1 MIICFKS
8 WFRNTIKTTLRSGFL
23 WQKNARKDS
32 YSLWALLFKERLN
45 NMANDKR
52 FTFKFLGVHMEAI
65 NFTPKELR
73 KTMWTAALIILMI
86 IIAWRLPEIISAI
99 R

>member
-1 MIICFKS
+1 
-8 WFRNTIKTTLRSGFL
+8 
-23 WQKNARKDS
+23 
-32 YSLWALLFKERLN
+32 
-45 NMANDKR
+45 MANDKR

>member
-1 MIICFKS
+1 MK
-8 WFRNTIKTTLRSGFL
+8 
-23 WQKNARKDS
+23 
-32 YSLWALLFKERLN
+32 
-45 NMANDKR
+45 
-52 FTFKFLGVHMEAI
+52 AI
-65 NFTPKELR
+65 NFTLKELR

>member
-1 MIICFKS
+1 MILL
-8 WFRNTIKTTLRSGFL
+8 RNQPLYGVVFYSK
-23 WQKNARKDS
+23 KNARKDS